1 MDELGEHYARCHRYD
16 TKNQIQSD
24 LTYMWNLK
32 ESHIQEQRVE
42 WWLPGGRGE
51 REWEMAVEKEKVS
64 VTQDECVIWG
74 SNVTTVNDT
83 ILDT

>member
-1 MDELGEHYARCHRYD
+1 MLGA
-16 TKNQIQSD
+16 TGMTQKNQIQSD